1 MKVAVVGTGLIGG
14 AFASGLRQ
22 RGLARAVVG
31 LDVDPRRAAQAL
43 AMGLIDAAAQ
53 QVPEDADAV
62 LLAVPADA
70 VAPWVRRLAE
80 HAGVLM
86 DVASVKGPVIAALR
100 KGGGK
105 LPPRFVPCH
114 PIAGSEHSGPQAA
127 DGALFVG
134 RSLILTPAPETDPA
148 AVAEASELW
157 RGLGAS
163 VHRMSA
169 EQHDELVAAVS
180 HLPHL
185 LAFAYM
191 QQIEE
196 RQLAHVGGGFEDFT
210 RIAAANPALWSDIL
224 RLNRGPLRT
233 ALGAF
238 RVALERLEGAL
249 ADGQRD
255 ALQALI
261 GAAQAKRRKISGG

>member
-31 LDVDPRRAAQAL
+31 LDVDPQRAAQAL
-43 AMGLIDAAAQ
+43 AIGVIDAVAQ
-53 QVPEDADAV
+53 QVPEDADV
-62 LLAVPADA
+62 VVLAVPAGA

-80 HAGVLM
+80 HGGVLM

-105 LPPRFVPCH
+105 LPSRFVPCH
-114 PIAGSEHSGPQAA
+114 PIAGSQHSGPLAA
-127 DGALFVG
+127 DGDLFVG

-148 AVAEASELW
+148 AVAAASELW
-157 RGLGAS
+157 RGLGARI
-163 VHRMSA
+163 HPMSA
-169 EQHDELVAAVS
+169 ERHDALVAAVS

-196 RQLAHVGGGFEDFT
+196 GQLAHVGGGFEDFT
-210 RIAAANPALWSDIL
+210 RIAAANPALWADIL
-224 RLNRGPLRT
+224 RLNRTPLQA

-238 RVALERLEGAL
+238 RTALERLEGAL
-249 ADGQRD
+249 QDGQGD
-255 ALQALI
+255 ALKALI
-261 GAAQAKRRKISGG
+261 ANAQAKRRKVSDA